1 MVPRAG
7 AAAGE
12 ASAATPQPGQ
22 GGGKRPLGVAPGG
35 AETGRAR
42 IRAHPLLLGR
52 LPARHPLRAVAPG
65 LPLGAR
71 PQVPPALRPGRII
84 PSEHSSA
91 CLHAALADS
100 APGL

>member
-1 MVPRAG
+1 MVSRAG
-7 AAAGE
+7 AAARE
-12 ASAATPQPGQ
+12 ASATAPQPGQ
-22 GGGKRPLGVAPGG
+22 GGGKRPPGVAPGG

-42 IRAHPLLLGR
+42 IRAHSLLLGR

-71 PQVPPALRPGRII
+71 PQVPPALRPGRTI
-84 PSEHSSA
+84 PSEHLSA
-91 CLHAALADS
+91 CLHATLADY